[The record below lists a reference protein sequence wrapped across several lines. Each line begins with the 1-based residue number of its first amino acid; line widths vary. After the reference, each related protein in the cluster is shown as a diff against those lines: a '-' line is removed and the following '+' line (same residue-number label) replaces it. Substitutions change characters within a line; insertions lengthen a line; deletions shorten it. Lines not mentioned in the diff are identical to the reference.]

1 MPQTFLH
8 EKENQSVVYKVP
20 AKNIETEKTS
30 LNLYKSIAWCKYST
44 CFGF

>member
-20 AKNIETEKTS
+20 AKNIETEKQV
-30 LNLYKSIAWCKYST
+30 
-44 CFGF
+44 